1 MSEIRNVVGILPAVV
16 RAELFVCLLDR
27 SLNQFPPGSNRA
39 YVLALLRDSRVR
51 ESAPN
56 ARRCQEQCNRNSSR
70 DHFWTPFHRARLRPS
85 GYARSGADFSSPLF
99 HRVGNSLRVVVF
111 ERELQLVVVV
121 VPSVGE

>member
-56 ARRCQEQCNRNSSR
+56 AGRCQEQCNRNSSR
-70 DHFWTPFHRARLRPS
+70 DHFWTPFHRARSRPS
-85 GYARSGADFSSPLF
+85 RFCEIGRGFFQPLISPRREQSS
-99 HRVGNSLRVVVF
+99 S
-111 ERELQLVVVV
+111 
-121 VPSVGE
+121 SCI